1 MRKYLI
7 KVDDELW
14 NRFKQNVTK
23 DRTINEVIVDLI
35 VQYVEEREESIGR
48 IVEGDEPAST

>member
-7 KVDDELW
+7 KVDDDLW
-14 NRFKQNVTK
+14 DRFKQNVTK

-35 VQYVEEREESIGR
+35 SQYIEEKEESTET
-48 IVEGDEPAST
+48 IVKKGAPAST